1 MGGCI
6 PEQVRMCRTLH
17 RPLEVSDFGV
27 KRRLNLCRFLNDQEI
42 ADGGNFILG
51 EKDSVYR
58 LDIGSVDSDLV
69 GKIKVTAENENGKDE
84 KEVNGG

>member
-1 MGGCI
+1 MNHDSQFAIFGD
-6 PEQVRMCRTLH
+6 
-17 RPLEVSDFGV
+17 RPSPISSFLF
-27 KRRLNLCRFLNDQEI
+27 RFLNDQEI

-69 GKIKVTAENENGKDE
+69 GKLKVTAENENGKDQ
-84 KEVNGG
+84 KEVRKMFSSGSGAL